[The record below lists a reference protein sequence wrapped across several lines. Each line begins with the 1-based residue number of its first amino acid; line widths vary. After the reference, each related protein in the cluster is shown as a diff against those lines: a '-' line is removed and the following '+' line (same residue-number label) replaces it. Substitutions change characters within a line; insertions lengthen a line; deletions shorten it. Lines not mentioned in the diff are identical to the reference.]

1 MSFFP
6 VFVVNVSI
14 NGFGDIRYD
23 SGICFRVFRRIFDED
38 GDGIAGA
45 VRQDDESR
53 IVGPGEDA
61 SFVAVARAG
70 FVSDDGAGSRQ
81 WFRKT
86 VGTCFTVYQVLPD
99 HFPQC
104 RSENLFCYEQLQ
116 QSGRFAEG
124 LGAGKL
130 LHERVGLLE
139 AQLLPEG
146 AGWLSW
152 DSGLRVMAQVAI
164 WGIRSFTRRRVPYSK
179 EVSTAFSSSPASGRA
194 MTRSTISSSRSK

>member
-1 MSFFP
+1 MCFFAGADVIFP
-6 VFVVNVSI
+6 VFVANVSI

-23 SGICFRVFRRIFDED
+23 SGICFRIFRRIFDED

-45 VRQDDESR
+45 VRQDDESQV
-53 IVGPGEDA
+53 VGPGEDA

-99 HFPQC
+99 HFPQS

-116 QSGRFAEG
+116 QSGRFERRTPVFVARLRIVVHLLFRCCDCEIAQSKRPDVAVCRCRTARV
-124 LGAGKL
+124 LEEDVAG
-130 LHERVGLLE
+130 VVV
-139 AQLLPEG
+139 AQLQAVL
-146 AGWLSW
+146 
-152 DSGLRVMAQVAI
+152 QQ
-164 WGIRSFTRRRVPYSK
+164 
-179 EVSTAFSSSPASGRA
+179 TAD
-194 MTRSTISSSRSK
+194 

>member
-1 MSFFP
+1 MCFFAGADVIFP
-6 VFVVNVSI
+6 VFVANVSI

-45 VRQDDESR
+45 VRQDDESQV
-53 IVGPGEDA
+53 VGPGEDA

-99 HFPQC
+99 
-104 RSENLFCYEQLQ
+104 
-116 QSGRFAEG
+116 
-124 LGAGKL
+124 
-130 LHERVGLLE
+130 
-139 AQLLPEG
+139 
-146 AGWLSW
+146 
-152 DSGLRVMAQVAI
+152 
-164 WGIRSFTRRRVPYSK
+164 
-179 EVSTAFSSSPASGRA
+179 PAV
-194 MTRSTISSSRSK
+194 